1 MSHSVGT
8 QSLPRYY
15 SWQNQCNYSNLTF
28 QQVQLFIQ
36 ILDCLGLDRKMGQQ
50 DSYQSSKIDYFN
62 ANLKYCQSRDI
73 ITSFCPDPFWAV
85 TKHISKLVTKFNS
98 CTGAASLDSP
108 NRKQKLDGNHSLAY
122 LSFQCSQGPGWER
135 CRTDIQACGSR
146 DRTGR
151 SH

>member
-15 SWQNQCNYSNLTF
+15 SWQNKYKYSNLTF
-28 QQVQLFIQ
+28 QQVQLLIQ
-36 ILDCLGLDRKMGQQ
+36 ILDCLGFDRKMGQQ
-50 DSYQSSKIDYFN
+50 DSYQSSKIDYLN
-62 ANLKYCQSRDI
+62 ANLKYCQSRDLI
-73 ITSFCPDPFWAV
+73 NFFYPEAFWAV

-146 DRTGR
+146 DRIE
-151 SH
+151 SSN